1 MQIDFYYWADCPS
14 HEEAL
19 ARLRDALAEQGL
31 EGSVR
36 LVEVASEEQATA
48 LGFLGSPT
56 IRIDGVDIDP
66 AAPGRADYG
75 LTCRAYTRPDG
86 RISPLPP
93 REMIV
98 AALRQAAVR

>member
-1 MQIDFYYWADCPS
+1 MQIDFYYWEDCPS
-14 HEEAL
+14 HDEAL
-19 ARLRDALAEQGL
+19 ARLRDVLAEQG
-31 EGSVR
+31 VDAAIR
-36 LVEVASEEQATA
+36 LVRVASEEEAA
-48 LGFLGSPT
+48 DLGFLGSPS

-66 AAPGRADYG
+66 TAPGRAEYG

-98 AALRQAAVR
+98 AALRQAAP